1 MGEVATAMMN
11 AGREAIGAG
20 VPEFEVA
27 IATSQA
33 GTRKAVLSCV
43 DGSVYARFFS
53 TDVDHYEERS
63 CVRPVWNSPL
73 KVAHPLGY
81 VYPYQRRT
89 KNGWQT
95 RETRRHCAEASP
107 S

>member
-63 CVRPVWNSPL
+63 CVRPVGANL
-73 KVAHPLGY
+73 YL
-81 VYPYQRRT
+81 R
-89 KNGWQT
+89 WQKG
-95 RETRRHCAEASP
+95 HASGEL
-107 S
+107 

>member
-63 CVRPVWNSPL
+63 CVRPVG
-73 KVAHPLGY
+73 A
-81 VYPYQRRT
+81 VYITAGLDEVRVP
-89 KNGWQT
+89 G
-95 RETRRHCAEASP
+95 P
-107 S
+107 